1 LELGVSAANQEVDFL
16 SSSGVSWL
24 WSKIH
29 TACRLL
35 CAPLTKAKQNKQQ
48 PTKTPNHVPLGPFK
62 SRARTSKKTSH
73 VLAVS
78 MQEFNAL
85 LQARIYLENPNT
97 NRKQLQGVSVQGKWN
112 WIMRNYLLSHP
123 EGTCW

>member
-1 LELGVSAANQEVDFL
+1 
-16 SSSGVSWL
+16 
-24 WSKIH
+24 
-29 TACRLL
+29 
-35 CAPLTKAKQNKQQ
+35 
-48 PTKTPNHVPLGPFK
+48 
-62 SRARTSKKTSH
+62 
-73 VLAVS
+73 